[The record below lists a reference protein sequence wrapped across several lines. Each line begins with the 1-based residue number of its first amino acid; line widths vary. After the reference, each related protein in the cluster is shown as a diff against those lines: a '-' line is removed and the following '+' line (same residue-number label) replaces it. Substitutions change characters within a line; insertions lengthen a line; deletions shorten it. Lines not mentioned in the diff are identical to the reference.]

1 MQMRDEQHLQIFS
14 SYSFSKSGWFGFTQL
29 MSGFPEIIRVTVT
42 FLIIV
47 ERELHPPTCACPF
60 PHNVSE
66 KIGR

>member
-1 MQMRDEQHLQIFS
+1 
-14 SYSFSKSGWFGFTQL
+14 
-29 MSGFPEIIRVTVT
+29 MSGFPEIIRLTVT

-47 ERELHPPTCACPF
+47 ERELHPPTCARPF